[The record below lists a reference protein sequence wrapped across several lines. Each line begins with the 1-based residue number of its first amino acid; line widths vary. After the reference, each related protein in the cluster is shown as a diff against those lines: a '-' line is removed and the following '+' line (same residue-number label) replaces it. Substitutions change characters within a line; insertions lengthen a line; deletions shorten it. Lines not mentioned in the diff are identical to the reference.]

1 MKKNDIV
8 KLTITDVTS
17 EGFGVG
23 RHEGMAVFIPLTAP
37 GDEIACRIVKVLK
50 SYAFGIV
57 DKLCIPA
64 ASRCDPACAVY
75 KKCGGCAFR
84 HFDYAE
90 ELRAKQRFAE
100 ASFTRLGKL
109 TVPWEEILG
118 CEETSHYRNKAQYPV
133 AADGEGKLV
142 CGFYSRRS
150 HRVVN
155 AADCALQPPVFREIT
170 RAVLNWC
177 EEKNIPAYDEITGRG
192 LLRHIYLRRGE
203 HTGEIMLCLV
213 VTDANETDFSPLAKQ
228 ITADFPDIR
237 SVVLNV
243 NNKNTNVILGDTC
256 KTISGTDYITDTMCG
271 KTFRISPLSFYQVNT
286 RQAERLYEIVREY
299 VDLKPGDTLL
309 DLYCGVG
316 TIGLS
321 VTDATHRLIGVEII
335 PAAIENAKVNAALN
349 GAAHAEFFCGDAG
362 QIAAKL
368 IQRGETPDV
377 IVADPARKGCDDLS
391 IDSMLKMAPK
401 RIVMV
406 SCNHATAAR
415 DCAKL
420 TATGYRIEKGRAVD
434 LFPRTTHVECVL
446 LLSRQ

>member
-8 KLTITDVTS
+8 QLAITDVTS
-17 EGFGVG
+17 EGSGVG
-23 RHEGMAVFIPLTAP
+23 RYEGMAVFVPFTAP
-37 GDEIACRIVKVLK
+37 GDVIDCRIVKVLK
-50 SYAFGIV
+50 SYAYGIV
-57 DKLCIPA
+57 DTVRTYAP
-64 ASRCDPACAVY
+64 SRCDPACAVY
-75 KKCGGCAFR
+75 RKCGGCAFR

-100 ASFTRLGKL
+100 ASFTRIGKL

-118 CEETSHYRNKAQYPV
+118 CEETAHYRNKAQYPV
-133 AADGEGKLV
+133 STDEEGRLV
-142 CGFYSRRS
+142 CGFYSRRT
-150 HRVVN
+150 HRV
-155 AADCALQPPVFREIT
+155 ADGADCALQPPVFGQIT
-170 RAVLNWC
+170 RAVLDWC
-177 EEKNIPAYDEITGRG
+177 EKKKIPAYDEITGRG

-203 HTGEIMLCLV
+203 HSGEIMLCLV
-213 VTDANETDFSPLAKQ
+213 VTDADRADFSELAQK
-228 ITADFPDIR
+228 ITADYPDIR

-243 NNKNTNVILGDTC
+243 NSKSTNVILGDTC
-256 KTISGTDYITDTMCG
+256 KTVFGTDYITDTMCG
-271 KTFRISPLSFYQVNT
+271 KAFRISPLSFYQVNT

-299 VDLKPGDTLL
+299 ADLKPGETLL

-321 VTDATHRLIGVEII
+321 VTDETHRLIGVEII

-349 GAAHAEFFCGDAG
+349 GATHAEFFCGDAG

-368 IQRGETPDV
+368 IDRGETPDV

-415 DCAKL
+415 DCQKL
-420 TATGYRIEKGRAVD
+420 TAAGYRIVKGRAVD
-434 LFPRTTHVECVL
+434 LFPRTTHVECVVCL
-446 LLSRQ
+446 TK